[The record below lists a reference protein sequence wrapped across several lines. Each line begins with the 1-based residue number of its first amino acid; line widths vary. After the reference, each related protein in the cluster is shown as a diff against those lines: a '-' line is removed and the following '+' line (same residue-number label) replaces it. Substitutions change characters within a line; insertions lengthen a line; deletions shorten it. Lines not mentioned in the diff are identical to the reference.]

1 MGFADGNSFESNFPH
16 RRGSADGL
24 NPHEL
29 SIPSIRRGLPATE
42 RQTVLEEFIKSVMAL
57 DSNDLV
63 LDGVTTRRLSHFF
76 SLLYLDADGNVVF
89 RHQYAEISKIIYSE
103 MEAAKPDGLLAEK
116 PHTLSNL
123 EIGLDQVMEAVRNLR
138 TLTRCRKWQRANGKP
153 SSECADTI
161 DADLRRLDS
170 VLKSLGKLSDHIALE
185 TTRIEYIVKQN
196 RASEE
201 ARLSLDRAIAERKE
215 ELDGFDRKLTE
226 TQEKVSRDNI
236 GVLGVFAAVVLA
248 FNGGISF
255 STSSLEA
262 IGAGSGVIPVLLTV
276 DIVGFVLLNAIGLL
290 LHFVWKMSLGK
301 GSELKGWPMLAW
313 IASDIILVIF
323 AYYLIRYNFMP
334 VAAN

>member
-1 MGFADGNSFESNFPH
+1 MGYVDGNSFESNFPY

-24 NPHEL
+24 NPPEL
-29 SIPSIRRGLPATE
+29 PIPSINRFLTATE
-42 RQTVLEEFIKSVMAL
+42 RQEALEEFIKNVMSL
-57 DSNDLV
+57 DSLDLK
-63 LDGVTTRRLSHFF
+63 LDGGTSRRLSRFF
-76 SLLYLDADGNVVF
+76 SSLYLDADGNAVF
-89 RHQYAEISKIIYSE
+89 RHQYAGISKILYSE
-103 MEAAKPDGLLAEK
+103 MEAAEPDGLLVEK
-116 PHTLSNL
+116 PRALSNL
-123 EIGLDQVMEAVRNLR
+123 EIGLDQVMEAVRSLR
-138 TLTRCRKWQRANGKP
+138 ALTRRRKWQRANGTP
-153 SSECADTI
+153 SSEGPDRI
-161 DADLRRLDS
+161 EGELKRLDN
-170 VLKSLGKLSDHIALE
+170 VLKSLGKLYDHIALE

-236 GVLGVFAAVVLA
+236 GVLGVFAAIVLA

-255 STSSLEA
+255 STSSLQA

-301 GSELKGWPMLAW
+301 DAKLEGWPMFAW
-313 IASDIILVIF
+313 IASDLILVAF
-323 AYYLIRYNFMP
+323 AVFLISRNFMP
-334 VAAN
+334 MLAN

>member
-1 MGFADGNSFESNFPH
+1 MGFVDGNSFESNFPY

-24 NPHEL
+24 TPPEL
-29 SIPSIRRGLPATE
+29 PIPSIHRFLTATE
-42 RQTVLEEFIKSVMAL
+42 RQEALEEFIKSVMSL
-57 DSNDLV
+57 DSLDLK
-63 LDGVTTRRLSHFF
+63 LDGRTSRRLSRFF
-76 SLLYLDADGNVVF
+76 SLLYLDADGNAVF
-89 RHQYAEISKIIYSE
+89 RHQYAGISKILYSE
-103 MEAAKPDGLLAEK
+103 MEAAEPDGLLVEK
-116 PHTLSNL
+116 PCALSNL
-123 EIGLDQVMEAVRNLR
+123 EIGLDQVIEAVRNLR
-138 TLTRCRKWQRANGKP
+138 ALTRRRKWQRANGKP
-153 SSECADTI
+153 SSECPDTI

-236 GVLGVFAAVVLA
+236 GVLGVFAAIVLA

-301 GSELKGWPMLAW
+301 DAELKGWPMFAW
-313 IASDIILVIF
+313 IASDFILVVF
-323 AYYLIRYNFMP
+323 AVFLISRSFMP
-334 VAAN
+334 VVAK

>member
-1 MGFADGNSFESNFPH
+1 MGFVDGKSFESNFPY
-16 RRGSADGL
+16 RRGPADGL
-24 NPHEL
+24 NPPEL

-42 RQTVLEEFIKSVMAL
+42 RQEALEEFIKSVMSL
-57 DSNDLV
+57 DSLDLV

-76 SLLYLDADGNVVF
+76 SLLYLDADGNAVF
-89 RHQYAEISKIIYSE
+89 RHQYAGISKILYSE
-103 MEAAKPDGLLAEK
+103 MEAAEPDGLLVEK
-116 PHTLSNL
+116 PSALSNL
-123 EIGLDQVMEAVRNLR
+123 EIGLDQVMEAVRSLR
-138 TLTRCRKWQRANGKP
+138 ALTRRRKWQQANGMP
-153 SSECADTI
+153 SSEDPDKI
-161 DADLRRLDS
+161 EGELKRLDS
-170 VLKSLGKLSDHIALE
+170 ILKSLGKLYDHIALE

-236 GVLGVFAAVVLA
+236 GVLGVFAAIVLA

-301 GSELKGWPMLAW
+301 DAELKGWPKFAW
-313 IASDIILVIF
+313 IASDLILF
-323 AYYLIRYNFMP
+323 AFAVYLISRNFMP
-334 VAAN
+334 VVAK

>member
-1 MGFADGNSFESNFPH
+1 MGFVDGISFESNFPY

-24 NPHEL
+24 NPPEL
-29 SIPSIRRGLPATE
+29 PIPSISRGLPATE
-42 RQTVLEEFIKSVMAL
+42 RQKALEEFIKSVMAL

-63 LDGVTTRRLSHFF
+63 LDGVTTRRLSRFF
-76 SLLYLDADGNVVF
+76 SLLYLDADGNAVF
-89 RHQYAEISKIIYSE
+89 RHRYAEISKILYLE
-103 MEAAKPDGLLAEK
+103 METAEPDGLLAEK
-116 PHTLSNL
+116 PRALSNL

-138 TLTRCRKWQRANGKP
+138 TLTRRRKWQRANGRP
-153 SSECADTI
+153 SSECPDTI

-301 GSELKGWPMLAW
+301 DAELKGWPMFAW
-313 IASDIILVIF
+313 IASDLTLVAF
-323 AYYLIRYNFMP
+323 AGYLISLNFMP
-334 VAAN
+334 VVSN